1 MQQSI
6 TDASGLHP
14 GAVQPSQKSYAK
26 AVILSAVF
34 GFVGI
39 QHFYLGRLGEGILDL
54 GLTVAWVYCF
64 ATAQFLLGTLFL
76 IADVVHALT
85 VTIMLFTGNF
95 RDGDGHVVCYPGQ
108 KLDVKRG

>member
-6 TDASGLHP
+6 ADPARVHP
-14 GAVQPSQKSYAK
+14 GAAQPSEKKYST

-39 QHFYLGRLGEGILDL
+39 QHFYLGRLGEGLLDL

-64 ATAQFLLGTLFL
+64 ATAQFLLGALFL

-85 VTIMLFTGNF
+85 VTIMLLTGNF

-108 KLDVKRG
+108 KLDVTRG

>member
-1 MQQSI
+1 MQQPIADSSRI
-6 TDASGLHP
+6 HP
-14 GAVQPSQKSYAK
+14 GAVQPSEKRYSR

-39 QHFYLGRLGEGILDL
+39 QHFYLGRLGEGLLDL

-64 ATAQFLLGTLFL
+64 ATAQFLLGALFL

-85 VTIMLFTGNF
+85 VTIMLLTGNF

-108 KLDVKRG
+108 KLDVTRG

>member
-1 MQQSI
+1 MQEATADSVRI
-6 TDASGLHP
+6 HP
-14 GAVQPSQKSYAK
+14 GAVHPSRKKYST

-54 GLTVAWVYCF
+54 GLTAAWIYCF
-64 ATAQFLLGTLFL
+64 ATAQLLLGVLFL
-76 IADVVHALT
+76 IADFVHALA
-85 VTIMLFTGNF
+85 VTIMLLTGNF

-108 KLDVKRG
+108 KLSVTRG

>member
-1 MQQSI
+1 MQESI
-6 TDASGLHP
+6 ADPARVHP
-14 GAVQPSQKSYAK
+14 GAVQPSQKSYST

-39 QHFYLGRLGEGILDL
+39 QHFYLGRMGEGLLDL

-64 ATAQFLLGTLFL
+64 GTAQLLLGVLFL

-85 VTIMLFTGNF
+85 VTIMLLTGNF
-95 RDGDGHVVCYPGQ
+95 RDGDGRVVCYPGQ
-108 KLDVKRG
+108 KLDVTRG

>member
-1 MQQSI
+1 MQPSI
-6 TDASGLHP
+6 SDSARIHP
-14 GAVQPSQKSYAK
+14 GAVQPSEKKYST

-39 QHFYLGRLGEGILDL
+39 QHFYLGRLGEGLLDL

-64 ATAQFLLGTLFL
+64 ATAQFLLGALFL

-85 VTIMLFTGNF
+85 VTIMLLTGNF

-108 KLDVKRG
+108 KLDVTRG

>member
-1 MQQSI
+1 MQESI
-6 TDASGLHP
+6 AGPARVHP
-14 GAVQPSQKSYAK
+14 GAVQPSQKRYVT

-54 GLTVAWVYCF
+54 GLTAAWIYCF
-64 ATAQFLLGTLFL
+64 TTAQLLLGVLFL
-76 IADVVHALT
+76 IADFVHALA
-85 VTIMLFTGNF
+85 VTIMLLTGNF

-108 KLDVKRG
+108 KLDVSRG

>member
-1 MQQSI
+1 MQEAIADSV
-6 TDASGLHP
+6 SLHP
-14 GAVQPSQKSYAK
+14 GAVQPSKKKYST

-39 QHFYLGRLGEGILDL
+39 QHFYLGRLGEGFLDL
-54 GLTVAWVYCF
+54 GLTFAWLYCF
-64 ATAQFLLGTLFL
+64 ATAQFLLGAAFL
-76 IADVVHALT
+76 VADSVHALA

-108 KLDVKRG
+108 KLDLTRG